1 MAKRGGGAKTAIRRS
16 GSTEWVDISAAVHG
30 LDGLDTTEEEGTV
43 EVAGGGTRTGMA
55 TTGYVTVGATFT
67 VDENARS
74 GPVLTGFNGGT
85 LEIRYRRDGDGA
97 GKPEAVYTGPV
108 TVSHS
113 FGERDKRR
121 YSVDMMVNGG
131 PTRTTQ

>member
-1 MAKRGGGAKTAIRRS
+1 MAKRGGAATVEISRDGT
-16 GSTEWVDISAAVHG
+16 TWTDISAAVYG

-43 EVAGGGTRTGMA
+43 EVAGGGTRTGNRA
-55 TTGYVTVGATFT
+55 TGYVTVGATFT

-74 GPVLTGFNGGT
+74 RPVLTGYNGGD
-85 LEIRYRRDGDGA
+85 LRIRYRRDGVGT
-97 GKPEAVYTGPV
+97 GNPQVIYRGPV

-121 YSVDMMVNGG
+121 YSVDMMVDGA
-131 PTRTTQ
+131 PTRSMQ